1 LTVEGKEYLKI
12 VDGFK
17 EDFESAMDD
26 DINTPLAVSA
36 VFEFVNKSNK
46 YLEGNN
52 VNGSLCKYA
61 LDVLTDIGNVLTLF
75 QPSIVDS
82 GSDSSNLLEKVQR
95 IVSKY
100 ENDVEGKSIEELM
113 DILLQVREKAR
124 KDKDWNTSDSIR
136 SDLGEIGFE
145 IQDTSSGPVWR
156 KNKAL

>member
-1 LTVEGKEYLKI
+1 
-12 VDGFK
+12 
-17 EDFESAMDD
+17 M
-26 DINTPLAVSA
+26 
-36 VFEFVNKSNK
+36 
-46 YLEGNN
+46 
-52 VNGSLCKYA
+52 
-61 LDVLTDIGNVLTLF
+61 
-75 QPSIVDS
+75 
-82 GSDSSNLLEKVQR
+82 EKVQR

-136 SDLGEIGFE
+136 NDLGEIGFE